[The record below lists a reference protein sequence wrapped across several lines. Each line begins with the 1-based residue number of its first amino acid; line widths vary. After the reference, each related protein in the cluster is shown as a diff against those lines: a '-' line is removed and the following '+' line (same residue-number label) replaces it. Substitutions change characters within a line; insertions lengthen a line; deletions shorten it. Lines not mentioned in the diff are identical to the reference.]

1 MKSMTDEE
9 LMDLYQSGDEPAF
22 AELYARHSGPLR
34 GFIINLLK
42 HLAPSLL
49 DDSADILQDAFTF
62 VHTYRHRFIGGTMLK
77 PWLYATANRMVRNHI
92 QFETRQQ
99 RDRRRTVALT
109 PLSDPLGHPV
119 ATREMET
126 VQARA
131 ERCIAVL
138 PPSHRQVIQLVY
150 FDGLTSEQAA
160 HILGLPTTTVD
171 WRRRE
176 SLAMMRKVEPVV
188 A

>member
-22 AELYARHSGPLR
+22 AELYARHCGPLR

-42 HLAPSLL
+42 TLAPMLL
-49 DDSADILQDAFTF
+49 DESADILQDVFTF
-62 VHTYRHRFIGGTMLK
+62 VHAYRHRFIGGTMVK

-92 QFETRQQ
+92 ESETRQR

-109 PLSDPLGHPV
+109 PMDDSLDHS
-119 ATREMET
+119 AAARERET
-126 VQARA
+126 AQARA

-150 FDGLTSEQAA
+150 FEGLTSEQAA
-160 HILGLPTTTVD
+160 HILGLPKTTVD
-171 WRRRE
+171 WQRRE
-176 SLAMMRKVEPVV
+176 SLAMMRRVEPGVL
-188 A
+188 